1 MTQTAEETDGAATSA
16 ADLAAEL
23 EGLGGGG
30 SSGGG
35 SSGGGGG
42 AAPAVA
48 EVTTAVET
56 LGARMAAVKSTMQSA
71 FTGLVT
77 GAKSL
82 KDTLGDM
89 LSTFADMLANQ
100 AFQSLWSGGFGGL
113 FPIPANANGTNNF
126 QGGLTSVNE
135 RGGEIMNL
143 PRGTQIIPNDISK
156 RMADKNGGVQNV
168 HVTVGV
174 SADSNGNLLPFVAS
188 GRSIKI

>member
-1 MTQTAEETDGAATSA
+1 
-16 ADLAAEL
+16 
-23 EGLGGGG
+23 
-30 SSGGG
+30 
-35 SSGGGGG
+35 
-42 AAPAVA
+42 
-48 EVTTAVET
+48 
-56 LGARMAAVKSTMQSA
+56 MQGA
-71 FTGLVT
+71 FTGLIT

-82 KDTLGDM
+82 NDTLNGV
-89 LSTFADMLANQ
+89 LSRFADMLANQ

-113 FPIPANANGTNNF
+113 FPIPIPIPANANGTNNF

-156 RMADKNGGVQNV
+156 RMADRGGVQNV

-188 GRSIKI
+188 VTQAGIQQNNKRIATAQGRPT